1 MIDFIRFSRVLNCQL
16 QSTRWSRFFGSVDQ
30 GYVSMVAKRLLL
42 WIFRSGRLR
51 AVWILSSSPRGTREF
66 KPLVFRLCLLQ
77 APEFIRGAV
86 DLVLRTI
93 CATRTTKLLVLS
105 AIAFVGMRY
114 TWSTKRNTHRRYEA
128 LWERLYTDSP
138 KTEE

>member
-51 AVWILSSSPRGTREF
+51 AVWILSLSPRGTLEF

-86 DLVLRTI
+86 D
-93 CATRTTKLLVLS
+93 
-105 AIAFVGMRY
+105 RY
-114 TWSTKRNTHRRYEA
+114 
-128 LWERLYTDSP
+128 
-138 KTEE
+138 

>member
-51 AVWILSSSPRGTREF
+51 AVWILSSSPHF
-66 KPLVFRLCLLQ
+66 VSMYF
-77 APEFIRGAV
+77 V
-86 DLVLRTI
+86 VLAHVQI
-93 CATRTTKLLVLS
+93 VLS
-105 AIAFVGMRY
+105 SLLGSAHSKSKF
-114 TWSTKRNTHRRYEA
+114 
-128 LWERLYTDSP
+128 L
-138 KTEE
+138 